1 MRAVILLSIGLTAT
15 VAAQQPT
22 AAPPPTAKPVAHPPA
37 HHAAQA
43 TKPAAIAGIWSFENS
58 VKNTAGQDT
67 VVTSELSISADAKT
81 WVTHLAGRD
90 PVKTRV
96 VSMAGDS
103 AVTES
108 GPFPS
113 IARPGQT
120 VTTRETFHFKGDAAW
135 GTSEAQYSN
144 GEVVKGTIK
153 GSRKK

>member
-1 MRAVILLSIGLTAT
+1 MRAVLFLSICLTAT
-15 VAAQQPT
+15 TAAQQPS
-22 AAPPPTAKPVAHPPA
+22 APPAAKPATHKPT
-37 HHAAQA
+37 HHAGSGV
-43 TKPAAIAGIWSFENS
+43 KPTAIAGAWSLENS

-67 VVTSELSISADAKT
+67 VVASELTISADART

-96 VSMAGDS
+96 ISMAGDS

-113 IARPGQT
+113 VARPGQT

-135 GTSEAQYSN
+135 GTIAARYSN
-144 GEVVKGTIK
+144 GEVVRGTIK
-153 GSRKK
+153 GTRKKS